1 MIYFIFDESKI
12 NGDYF
17 IFFFS
22 CWDLNV
28 DEDELPFNIY
38 IKVKRIEFEEV
49 HDSDIRMIFGYY
61 IRIYRFLSVST
72 NLNRL
77 LSNYSYKCDVL
88 GWEKENNASI
98 II

>member
-1 MIYFIFDESKI
+1 MRAAVRDILYFRRVRNKRGLF
-12 NGDYF
+12 Y
-17 IFFFS
+17 FFFS
-22 CWDLNV
+22 RWYPNV

-49 HDSDIRMIFGYY
+49 HDSDIRMIFGYD

-77 LSNYSYKCDVL
+77 LSNYTYNSDVL
-88 GWEKENNASI
+88 GKE
-98 II
+98 